1 VHCDAEVLFTRQKL
15 EKCFRQ
21 LRISEEDV
29 IAVLR
34 EPEDLA
40 YDTLTDRYIALNYAK
55 KLAVV
60 YEKENDRIIVV
71 TAIYSSRLRELVER
85 RKVSDR
91 WI

>member
-1 VHCDAEVLFTRQKL
+1 VEILFTRHVVEKL
-15 EKCFRQ
+15 EKYLRQ
-21 LRISEEDV
+21 LGVSEEDV
-29 IAVLR
+29 VTTLR
-34 EPEDLA
+34 ELEDLA

-60 YEKENDRIIVV
+60 YEKEDDKIIVV

-85 RKVSDR
+85 RRVSGR